1 MGRVRV
7 TFWPVVGIAGFIALV
22 LCGLGLAMVALFF
35 VSGAP
40 HAIPRSPG
48 LAAILFLVALLFVVL
63 GIVLLR
69 RSVRALSATQQ
80 TGSQKQTQAQAQ
92 RSLYAAAGAALLLVI
107 GASVFPYM
115 YEPWWPARG
124 SVQHGDY
131 MVEPTLRSACSPDAH
146 RIFYKGHVVTK
157 VAKKITFSPRN
168 PARLLY
174 TAACANDGSE
184 SGVFYLDGARGAPVQ
199 ANPLGMDEPGD
210 WFNQFW
216 SPDDKF
222 VVVPAYGHATLV
234 DLQTGQRSK
243 FLSDLFSTKDAISSD
258 AQFGGWSPDGKKLA
272 VIISSS
278 YMPDDR
284 SLLRESDLVSI
295 DPTTLQ
301 DSYVATIRRRDS
313 WNSGEFTWIARDGT
327 YDLAVDSSLQN
338 DPTIYHKVR

>member
-7 TFWPVVGIAGFIALV
+7 TFWPVAGIAGFIALV
-22 LCGLGLAMVALFF
+22 LCGLVSAMVALIF
-35 VSGAP
+35 VIGAP

-63 GIVLLR
+63 GIVLLQ

-80 TGSQKQTQAQAQ
+80 TGSEKQTQAQGQ

-107 GASVFPYM
+107 GAIAFPSV

-124 SVQHGDY
+124 SVQHEDY

-184 SGVFYLDGARGAPVQ
+184 SGVFYVDGALGAPVQ
-199 ANPLGMDEPGD
+199 ANPSGMDEPGD

-216 SPDDKF
+216 SPNDKF
-222 VVVPAYGHATLV
+222 VVIPAY
-234 DLQTGQRSK
+234 
-243 FLSDLFSTKDAISSD
+243 
-258 AQFGGWSPDGKKLA
+258 
-272 VIISSS
+272 
-278 YMPDDR
+278 
-284 SLLRESDLVSI
+284 
-295 DPTTLQ
+295 
-301 DSYVATIRRRDS
+301 
-313 WNSGEFTWIARDGT
+313 
-327 YDLAVDSSLQN
+327 
-338 DPTIYHKVR
+338 